1 MTQNCEAF
9 IESVLKGQWNL
20 AFQMVD
26 KLRMEELL
34 RAIAALDAFD
44 RDDLWAKRAE
54 SAGSFSLPR
63 FEYAWAVVKDKAASN
78 PPAQVAA
85 SEVADAQRFIADP
98 TPLDFTRDLT
108 DTLPMANP
116 NPPRLAE
123 SDYGAAAASI
133 GCEISAI
140 MAVAQ
145 VEAGGRHGFAA
156 NGLPI
161 IRYELHQFHKQTG
174 GKYRVLHDPYDLT
187 HPHLSEPTLADGERC
202 HSGRQATEWSLL
214 YGAMILRDAN
224 KRRRASEALSSASW
238 GMFQVM
244 GFNGTNVGWNDVGQF
259 ATDMFASEG
268 NHLRAFVGYVGYAGL
283 SAAIVGKNWTAFA
296 EGYNGPDY
304 AVNNYD
310 DRIKAA
316 YTTIRTN
323 RVARGLPP

>member
-214 YGAMILRDAN
+214 
-224 KRRRASEALSSASW
+224 
-238 GMFQVM
+238 
-244 GFNGTNVGWNDVGQF
+244 
-259 ATDMFASEG
+259 
-268 NHLRAFVGYVGYAGL
+268 RAFVGYVGYAGL